1 MICTHAAR
9 HIAIMKILMIFI
21 VSFSLCV
28 PGTGFTAEIDSVT
41 PRYIELEDVREDIN
55 AIINT
60 RIRDGVEKANAGR
73 IVVEDIDGIRLLTRH
88 DDCDV
93 DDLYTEL
100 RKSLFQ
106 SLTASWGLKGYDL
119 DLQLRALLSDK
130 TYSLSLRDSIYRD
143 ISYLEGFSLNIK
155 ELSDVVRIDGHLV
168 GLDKFGHF
176 FSEGWQYFEMS
187 KQEGGSLGDALDW
200 GSGKEAGLYGYT
212 TTGIFSYAD
221 LVANFHGWRFWNR
234 VLLKQQDPLSG
245 IIDRLFDRPYVTCN
259 IQIIDSFRQ
268 LRLVRAWQVN
278 RQFDLG
284 YYIDAMWDEG
294 INCNSYADPVIEEKV
309 TSRIAE
315 FAPDYVCPA
324 DAQACSI
331 ANEKY
336 GDYASR
342 LLHPRCLSMR

>member
-1 MICTHAAR
+1 MQSAR
-9 HIAIMKILMIFI
+9 DIASMKILMIFI
-21 VSFSLCV
+21 VCFSLCV
-28 PGTGFTAEIDSVT
+28 PGAGFTAEVDSVT
-41 PRYIELEDVREDIN
+41 PRHIVLEDVLEDIN

-73 IVVEDIDGIRLLTRH
+73 VEVEDVEGIELLMRH

-119 DLQLRALLSDK
+119 DLQMRELLSDK
-130 TYSLSLRDSIYRD
+130 TYSISLRDSVYRD
-143 ISYLEGFSLNIK
+143 ISYLEGFSLNVK
-155 ELSDVVRIDGHLV
+155 ELSDVAGIDGHLI
-168 GLDKFGHF
+168 GLDKLGHF
-176 FSEGWQYFEMS
+176 FSEGWQYFEIT
-187 KQEGGSLGDALDW
+187 QQAGAGLEHALDW

-234 VLLKQQDPLSG
+234 VLLKQPDPLSG

-284 YYIDAMWDEG
+284 YYIDAMWDEDK
-294 INCNSYADPVIEEKV
+294 NCNSYADPVIEEKV

-342 LLHPRCLSMR
+342 LLHPGCLSMR